1 MPTIAL
7 KTTHD
12 DPELKQKQAWF
23 SQQPGCNWL
32 TDITKIN
39 ENIFASLKITRKG
52 VYLND
57 GRQNL
62 HFHPSMAL
70 LRIMNI
76 YKKKP
81 DRYLLATGLKS
92 GDILLDLTMGL
103 GNDALVGAWA
113 VGEQGKVIGVE
124 HSPVI
129 CALVSEG
136 LQSLASNHVPK
147 SKNPDK
153 NQAWEALSLAA
164 GRIKITWADHYNFLC
179 QQPSASA
186 DVIFFD
192 PMFRYT
198 RRKSASIK
206 PLHSW
211 SDLQSLRIEVIHE
224 ACRVAR
230 RCIVLKERKG
240 SSEFSRLGFDI
251 LSGGKYSQ
259 VDYGLIKV

>member
-7 KTTHD
+7 KTSHN
-12 DPELKQKQAWF
+12 DPELKQKQTWF

-32 TDITKIN
+32 TDITKQN
-39 ENIFASLKITRKG
+39 ENLFPSLKITRKG

-57 GRQNL
+57 GGQNL
-62 HFHPSMAL
+62 HFHPSMTL

-76 YKKKP
+76 YKGNS
-81 DRYLLATGLKS
+81 DRYLIATGLKS
-92 GDILLDLTMGL
+92 GDTLLDLTMGL

-124 HSPVI
+124 YSPVI
-129 CALVSEG
+129 CALVSDG

-153 NQAWEALSLAA
+153 NRAWETLSLAA
-164 GRIKITWADHYNFLC
+164 ARIKVTWSDHNSFLC
-179 QQPSASA
+179 RQPSASA
-186 DVIFFD
+186 DVVFFD

-198 RRKSASIK
+198 PRKSASIK
-206 PLHSW
+206 PLYSW
-211 SDLQSLRIEVIHE
+211 SNLQSLRIEVIHE
-224 ACRVAR
+224 SCRVAR
-230 RCIVLKERKG
+230 RCVVLKERKG

-259 VDYGLIKV
+259 VDYGLIMV

>member
-1 MPTIAL
+1 ML

-12 DPELKQKQAWF
+12 DLGLKEKLTWF

-32 TDITKIN
+32 IN
-39 ENIFASLKITRKG
+39 IPKQTENSFPLLKITRRG
-52 VYLND
+52 IFLNN
-57 GRQNL
+57 GGQNFY
-62 HFHPSMAL
+62 FHPSMAL

-76 YKKKP
+76 YKGNP

-92 GDILLDLTMGL
+92 DDILLDLTMGL

-129 CALVSEG
+129 SALVNAG
-136 LQSLASNHVPK
+136 LLSLASDPGPR

-153 NQAWEALSLAA
+153 ELAWKALSLAA
-164 GRIKITWADHYNFLC
+164 GRIKLAWADHYSYLC
-179 QQPSASA
+179 RQPSASA

-192 PMFRYT
+192 PMFRST
-198 RRKSASIK
+198 RQKSASIK

-211 SDLQSLRIEVIHE
+211 SNSQSLQIKTIQE
-224 ACRVAR
+224 ATRVAR
-230 RCIVLKERKG
+230 RRIILKERKG

-259 VDYGLIKV
+259 VDYGIISV

>member
-1 MPTIAL
+1 
-7 KTTHD
+7 
-12 DPELKQKQAWF
+12 
-23 SQQPGCNWL
+23 
-32 TDITKIN
+32 
-39 ENIFASLKITRKG
+39 
-52 VYLND
+52 
-57 GRQNL
+57 
-62 HFHPSMAL
+62 MAL

-76 YKKKP
+76 FKGNP

-103 GNDALVGAWA
+103 GNDALVGAWS

-129 CALVSEG
+129 SALVNDG
-136 LQSLASNHVPK
+136 LQTLASAHVPK

-153 NQAWEALSLAA
+153 ELAWQALSLAA
-164 GRIKITWADHYNFLC
+164 GRIKITWADHYSYLC

-186 DVIFFD
+186 DVIYFD

-198 RRKSASIK
+198 RQKSASII

-211 SDLQSLRIEVIHE
+211 SDHQSLTIETIRE
-224 ACRVAR
+224 ASRVAR

-259 VDYGLIKV
+259 VDYGIILI